1 MPHTWTVRAP
11 RPPQSQK
18 ETTAL
23 MYRVIQTHQTNPG
36 MEKIKGAHAMG
47 IEARAAHNWCVT
59 RGNHP
64 DQHPYYCPL
73 TQLRHSAAVAE
84 YHQLLQPAPDNATDF
99 YTRLA
104 DMAVVIPQQ
113 DAAFWYHLTAA
124 VTTTWMPINANTDLE
139 AARKAALAQ
148 IATRPTPRILGD
160 HPATSPTTSLEAIQ
174 AELSDRWLVTRHGD
188 NANTPGAWNRDII
201 GKNIDSLARAQH
213 LYLTLAHE
221 INATDDHLYPP
232 EPTHNITFWHCLQ
245 ITATTPWYPD
255 HTHTSATTL
264 INILYNTA
272 QTP

>member
-1 MPHTWTVRAP
+1 
-11 RPPQSQK
+11 
-18 ETTAL
+18 
-23 MYRVIQTHQTNPG
+23 
-36 MEKIKGAHAMG
+36 MG
-47 IEARAAHNWCVT
+47 IRARAAHNWCVT

-148 IATRPTPRILGD
+148 IAPPPPPPRPGGPPRGHPHPRRTDATRKKFAGAPPARHPGPRPPTTLLDGGGTGPAPGD
-160 HPATSPTTSLEAIQ
+160 PAESRRRATSRP
-174 AELSDRWLVTRHGD
+174 
-188 NANTPGAWNRDII
+188 
-201 GKNIDSLARAQH
+201 
-213 LYLTLAHE
+213 
-221 INATDDHLYPP
+221 
-232 EPTHNITFWHCLQ
+232 
-245 ITATTPWYPD
+245 
-255 HTHTSATTL
+255 
-264 INILYNTA
+264 
-272 QTP
+272 